1 MDFLLDYNIS
11 KETIDIINKE
21 EEPSSILYYLSKKDN
36 IIEVLKYLQ
45 TINLEVEPLLINR
58 IELFLLPLDLIKRKF
73 SEFNIEVLTKLI
85 NDDMNILN
93 SIFFE

>member
-21 EEPSSILYYLSKKDN
+21 EEASSILYYLSKKDN

>member
-36 IIEVLKYLQ
+36 IIEVL
-45 TINLEVEPLLINR
+45 INR

-93 SIFFE
+93 SLFFE